1 MQVFHVVGT
10 QGVGKSTLILAL
22 AAQHEA
28 RGRVCAGQ
36 DPDVFTSLKEALAEK
51 PGADVYFIEH
61 LRMDTAKAGP
71 RDFVIQMEQMPA
83 TNDPQASQPAEQGAV

>member
-1 MQVFHVVGT
+1 MQVIHVIGT

-36 DPDVFTSLKEALAEK
+36 DPYVFTSLVEAQAQK

-61 LRMDTAKAGP
+61 LPGDRVDLGP
-71 RDFVIQMEQMPA
+71 GDVVIQMERA
-83 TNDPQASQPAEQGAV
+83 TEREVVTYV